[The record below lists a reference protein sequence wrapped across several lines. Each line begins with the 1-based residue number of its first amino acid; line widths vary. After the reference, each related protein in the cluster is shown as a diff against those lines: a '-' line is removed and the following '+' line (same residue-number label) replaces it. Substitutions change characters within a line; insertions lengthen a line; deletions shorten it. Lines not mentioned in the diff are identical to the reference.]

1 MYTVMS
7 RWIDREHIFF
17 NRLRQMTYFLVFS
30 MTLSLMHQVKVTHAS
45 VPRLAVLELQGEL
58 GTLSQRQAWTDS
70 IRRAALTLLRDHGVM
85 VIDRDQFAQL
95 IDPKRDL
102 SDCVGLCAAEIARE
116 IGAHWSLSG
125 SLANDGKTAMITLK
139 LHNASGALL
148 AVEQSRG
155 ALIKL
160 TQDQLVP
167 MTERL
172 ITVGLF
178 TDEDESDTDEINEEH
193 SADLPQDEAILKA
206 KTLPT
211 EDRIWHIVSTERGQV
226 CMSPLVTIGE
236 YQNCVQAGVC
246 TDRATWGRCE
256 AQNEAPVRCID
267 LKQAL
272 TFSRWRQAWLPSLKE
287 WQALM
292 TQARFTT
299 SLFEWVIPDQ
309 AKSSREVAEWRS
321 QYLNMDHQTLKRS
334 PPIDV
339 VRSSIQ
345 GRSRQIGR
353 RRAPPSFK
361 VPDLSF
367 RVITADLQKCAG
379 R

>member
-1 MYTVMS
+1 MHTVMS
-7 RWIDREHIFF
+7 RWVDREYIFF
-17 NRLRQMTYFLVFS
+17 NRLRQIIYLLVFS
-30 MTLSLMHQVKVTHAS
+30 MTFALMHQVKITHAS

-58 GTLSQRQAWTDS
+58 GTLLQKQAWTDS

-95 IDPKRDL
+95 VDPKRDL

-116 IGAHWSLSG
+116 VGAHWSLSG
-125 SLANDGKTAMITLK
+125 SLAKDGKTAMITLK

-160 TQDQLVP
+160 TQDQIVP
-167 MTERL
+167 MTKRL

-178 TDEDESDTDEINEEH
+178 TDEDESDTDEMNEEH
-193 SADLPQDEAILKA
+193 SVGSPQNEAILKA
-206 KTLPT
+206 KALPVK
-211 EDRIWHIVSTERGQV
+211 DRRWHAVRTERGQV
-226 CMSPLVTIGE
+226 CISPLVTIGE
-236 YQNCVQAGVC
+236 YQKCVQAGVC
-246 TDRATWGRCE
+246 TDRATWGRCKD
-256 AQNEAPVRCID
+256 QNEAPVRCID
-267 LKQAL
+267 IKQAL

-292 TQARFTT
+292 TQARLTT

-309 AKSSREVAEWRS
+309 AKTLGEVAEWRS

-334 PPIDV
+334 PPIDIV
-339 VRSSIQ
+339 KSSIK
-345 GRSRQIGR
+345 GRHGQTGR

-367 RVITADLQKCAG
+367 RVITANLQKCAD